1 MTLFMG
7 STVAPLPTLPVLIF
21 FAELSVVT
29 ISTIRII
36 FISRGNRVL
45 APILGFFEICIWLF
59 AIGQIMQNLTDLACY
74 VAFAAGFTIGNLFG
88 LLIEKKLAIGTLL
101 VRIISRKEIEDLIDM
116 LKAAEYG
123 VTSIDAAGT
132 TGPVKVVLT
141 IIKRKELPNIL
152 TIIKAFDPRAFYSV
166 DEIQS
171 AGAGIFPATRRR
183 SRGMISGPLR
193 LIRPAA

>member
-1 MTLFMG
+1 MNLLAG
-7 STVAPLPTLPVLIF
+7 SSVAPLPILPLLIF

-36 FISRGNRVL
+36 FISRANRVL

-59 AIGQIMQNLTDLACY
+59 AIGQIMQNLTNVGCY

-88 LLIEKKLAIGTLL
+88 LLIERKLAIGTLL
-101 VRIISRKEIEDLIDM
+101 VRIISRKEVDDLIDM
-116 LKAAEYG
+116 LRAAEYG
-123 VTSIDAAGT
+123 VTSIDAEGT

-141 IIKRKELPNIL
+141 IIKRKELPNIV
-152 TIIKAFDPRAFYSV
+152 TIIKAFDSRAFYSI

-171 AGAGIFPATRRR
+171 AAAGVFPAPRRR
-183 SRGMISGPLR
+183 NRGLVAGPLR
-193 LIRPAA
+193 MIRPAA